1 MNKHITH
8 PGGLSHTAR
17 YSLRWGLNF
26 IAALFLSSVTLA
38 ELTIKTDRQSIGAD
52 ESLQMVIRYDGQ
64 VLSGEPELGVL
75 LRDWEILSNNRNQQ
89 YSWANG
95 ESISYTEWQLTLLP
109 RSTGTLVIPSITF
122 KSDVSN
128 ALEIE
133 VTPSRTASSVAQTI
147 FAQSSVDRAE
157 VFPQQQII
165 YTAQLYSASR
175 LSDLALTELN
185 VDNAL
190 IQRTGESQYQKSI
203 GGRTYIVVEVQYAL
217 FPTTA
222 GELTIPALRFSGYE
236 VSGRTSFFNR
246 GNRVIRTTETQ
257 TVTVKPL
264 PSGQAPATW
273 IPAQSLT
280 IDQQWSQSP
289 QQLTVGEPITR
300 TVTVTARGLTG
311 AQLPPL
317 PSQPGDRYKSYPD
330 QPKIGET
337 IDRSSVV
344 GQRIEST
351 AIVPQ
356 QPGEL
361 VLPAVSVDW
370 WDTQVNQLR
379 TATLPATRI
388 TVAAAAPSEAPK
400 SVAYENQSA
409 SEATAPNLSGT
420 ALIETTAPQSQ
431 RWLQLSLA
439 ANAVL
444 LALLAALFY
453 WQRHTPNSPARRPI
467 ANTFS
472 ASTEADEQQLWRQ
485 IEQHAKNAAPAPLC
499 EAIVA
504 WAERLSDGQV
514 KTLKQL
520 QEYAAVADN
529 GLAEEL
535 KTLENKAYSGQHQGE
550 ALSVGALLA
559 ALKKR
564 RRQLVKQPITDNNKN
579 DLQDLYR

>member
-1 MNKHITH
+1 MSKHITH
-8 PGGLSHTAR
+8 PGLSRSARFSLHWGLSFLT
-17 YSLRWGLNF
+17 
-26 IAALFLSSVTLA
+26 ALFLSSFALA

-89 YSWANG
+89 YSCANG

-109 RSTGTLVIPSITF
+109 RSTGTLIIPSITF
-122 KSDVSN
+122 KNDISN

-133 VTPSRTASSVAQTI
+133 VTPSRVASSVAQTI
-147 FAQSSVDRAE
+147 FAESSVDSAE

-165 YTAQLYSASR
+165 YTARLFSASR
-175 LSDLALTELN
+175 LSDLALTELD

-190 IQRTGESQYQKSI
+190 MQRIGESQYQKSI

-217 FPTTA
+217 FPTTT
-222 GELTIPALRFSGYE
+222 GQLTIPALRFSGYE

-246 GNRVIRTTETQ
+246 GNRVIRTTDTQ

-273 IPAQSLT
+273 IPAQALS
-280 IDQQWSQSP
+280 IEQQWSQSP

-317 PSQPGDRYKSYPD
+317 PSEPGDRYKNYPD

-337 IDRSSVV
+337 IDRGSVV

-361 VLPAVSVDW
+361 TLPAVSIDW
-370 WDTQVNQLR
+370 WDTQANQLR
-379 TATLPATRI
+379 TATLPATRL
-388 TVAAAAPSEAPK
+388 TVAAAALNDALPHIGWNELNIVKDSQIFKDIKNKSHMYFVHSYEFIPK
-400 SVAYENQSA
+400 DKNVISATTDYSSSIVCSVEKENIFGTQFHPEKSDK
-409 SEATAPNLSGT
+409 EGLKIIDNFLNL
-420 ALIETTAPQSQ
+420 
-431 RWLQLSLA
+431 
-439 ANAVL
+439 
-444 LALLAALFY
+444 
-453 WQRHTPNSPARRPI
+453 
-467 ANTFS
+467 
-472 ASTEADEQQLWRQ
+472 
-485 IEQHAKNAAPAPLC
+485 
-499 EAIVA
+499 
-504 WAERLSDGQV
+504 
-514 KTLKQL
+514 
-520 QEYAAVADN
+520 
-529 GLAEEL
+529 
-535 KTLENKAYSGQHQGE
+535 
-550 ALSVGALLA
+550 
-559 ALKKR
+559 
-564 RRQLVKQPITDNNKN
+564 
-579 DLQDLYR
+579 

>member
-1 MNKHITH
+1 MSKHITH
-8 PGGLSHTAR
+8 TGLSRSAR
-17 YSLRWGLNF
+17 FSLRWGLSF
-26 IAALFLSSVTLA
+26 LTALFLSSFALA

-109 RSTGTLVIPSITF
+109 RSTGTLIIPSITF
-122 KSDVSN
+122 KNDISN

-133 VTPSRTASSVAQTI
+133 VTPSRVASSVAQTI
-147 FAQSSVDRAE
+147 FAESSVDSAE

-165 YTAQLYSASR
+165 YIARLFSASR
-175 LSDLALTELN
+175 LSDLALTELDVN
-185 VDNAL
+185 NAL
-190 IQRTGESQYQKSI
+190 MQRIGESQYQKSI

-217 FPTTA
+217 FPTTT
-222 GELTIPALRFSGYE
+222 GQLTIPALRFSGYE

-246 GNRVIRTTETQ
+246 GNRVIRTTDTQ

-273 IPAQSLT
+273 IPAQALT

-311 AQLPPL
+311 SQLPPL
-317 PSQPGDRYKSYPD
+317 PSEPGDRYKNYPD

-337 IDRSSVV
+337 IDRGSVV

-361 VLPAVSVDW
+361 MLPAVSIDW
-370 WDTQVNQLR
+370 WDTQANQLR

-388 TVAAAAPSEAPK
+388 TVAAAALTDAPK
-400 SVAYENQSA
+400 SAAYENQSA
-409 SEATAPNLSGT
+409 SEATAPNLSGA
-420 ALIETTAPQSQ
+420 ALEETTAPQSQ

-444 LALLAALFY
+444 LALLATLFY
-453 WQRHTPNSPARRPI
+453 WQRHTSKQPTRRPI
-467 ANTFS
+467 ASTFS
-472 ASTEADEQQLWRQ
+472 ASAEADEQQLWRQ
-485 IEQHAKNAAPAPLC
+485 IEQHAKNSAPAQLC

-504 WAERLSDGQV
+504 WAEHLSGGQI
-514 KTLKQL
+514 KTLQQL
-520 QEYAAVADN
+520 REHAAVADN

-535 KTLENKAYSGQHQGE
+535 KILENQAYSGQHEGE
-550 ALSVGALLA
+550 VLSVGALLT

-564 RRQLVKQPITDNNKN
+564 RRHLIQAQQNKITEQE
-579 DLQDLYR
+579 LQGLYE

>member
-1 MNKHITH
+1 MSKHITH
-8 PGGLSHTAR
+8 TGLSRSAR
-17 YSLRWGLNF
+17 FSLRWGLSF
-26 IAALFLSSVTLA
+26 LTALFLSSFALA

-109 RSTGTLVIPSITF
+109 RSTGTLIIPSITF
-122 KSDVSN
+122 KNDISN

-190 IQRTGESQYQKSI
+190 IQRIGESQYQKSI

-217 FPTTA
+217 FPTTT
-222 GELTIPALRFSGYE
+222 GQLTIPALRFSGYE

-246 GNRVIRTTETQ
+246 GNRVIRTTDTQ

-273 IPAQSLT
+273 IPAQALT

-311 AQLPPL
+311 SQLPPL
-317 PSQPGDRYKSYPD
+317 PSEPGDRYKNYPD

-337 IDRSSVV
+337 IDRGSVV

-361 VLPAVSVDW
+361 MLPAVSIDW
-370 WDTQVNQLR
+370 WDTQANQLR

-400 SVAYENQSA
+400 SVAYESQSA
-409 SEATAPNLSGT
+409 NEATAPNLSGA
-420 ALIETTAPQSQ
+420 ALEKTTAPQSQ

-485 IEQHAKNAAPAPLC
+485 IEQHAKNAAHAPLC

-535 KTLENKAYSGQHQGE
+535 KTLENQAYSGQHQGE

-559 ALKKR
+559 ALRKR

>member
-1 MNKHITH
+1 MSKHITH
-8 PGGLSHTAR
+8 PGLSRSAR
-17 YSLRWGLNF
+17 FSLRWGLSF
-26 IAALFLSSVTLA
+26 LTALFLSSFALA

-109 RSTGTLVIPSITF
+109 RSTGTLIIPSITF
-122 KSDVSN
+122 KNDISN

-133 VTPSRTASSVAQTI
+133 VTPSRVASSVAQTI
-147 FAQSSVDRAE
+147 FAESSVDSAE

-165 YTAQLYSASR
+165 YTARLFSASR
-175 LSDLALTELN
+175 LSDLALTELD

-190 IQRTGESQYQKSI
+190 MQRIGESQYQKSI

-217 FPTTA
+217 FPTTT
-222 GELTIPALRFSGYE
+222 GQLTIPPLRFSGYE

-246 GNRVIRTTETQ
+246 GNRVIRTTDTQ

-273 IPAQSLT
+273 IPAQALT

-300 TVTVTARGLTG
+300 TVTVTARRLTG

-317 PSQPGDRYKSYPD
+317 PSEPGDLYKSYPD

-337 IDRSSVV
+337 IDRGSVV

-361 VLPAVSVDW
+361 VLPAISVDW
-370 WDTQVNQLR
+370 WDTQANQLR
-379 TATLPATRI
+379 TATLPVTTI
-388 TVAAAAPSEAPK
+388 TVAAAAPPASPEILTDATPSLKNQPAPASSPAPAEP
-400 SVAYENQSA
+400 SV
-409 SEATAPNLSGT
+409 
-420 ALIETTAPQSQ
+420 PQAQ
-431 RWLQLSLA
+431 RWLQISLA

-444 LALLAALFY
+444 LALLATLFY
-453 WQRHTPNSPARRPI
+453 WQRHTSKQPARRPI
-467 ANTFS
+467 ASRLS
-472 ASTEADEQQLWRQ
+472 ASAEADEQQLWRQ
-485 IEQHAKNAAPAPLC
+485 IDQHAKNSAPAPLC

-504 WAERLSDGQV
+504 WAERLSGGQI

-520 QEYAAVADN
+520 QEHLVVADV

-535 KTLENKAYSGQHQGE
+535 KTLENKAYSGRQEGE
-550 ALSVGALLA
+550 ALSVGALLT

-564 RRQLVKQPITDNNKN
+564 RRHLIQAQQNKITEQE
-579 DLQDLYR
+579 LQGLYE

>member
-1 MNKHITH
+1 MSKHITH
-8 PGGLSHTAR
+8 PGLSRSARFSLHWGLSFLT
-17 YSLRWGLNF
+17 
-26 IAALFLSSVTLA
+26 ALFLSSFALA

-109 RSTGTLVIPSITF
+109 RSTGTLIIPSITF
-122 KSDVSN
+122 KNDISN

-133 VTPSRTASSVAQTI
+133 VTPSRVASSVAQTI
-147 FAQSSVDRAE
+147 FAESSVDSAE

-165 YTAQLYSASR
+165 YTARLFSASR
-175 LSDLALTELN
+175 LSDLALTELD

-190 IQRTGESQYQKSI
+190 MQRIGESQYQKSI

-217 FPTTA
+217 FPTTT
-222 GELTIPALRFSGYE
+222 GQLTIPALRFSGYE

-246 GNRVIRTTETQ
+246 GNRVIRTTDTQ
-257 TVTVKPL
+257 TVNVKPL

-273 IPAQSLT
+273 IPAQALS
-280 IDQQWSQSP
+280 IEQQWSQSP

-317 PSQPGDRYKSYPD
+317 PSEPGDRYKNYPD

-337 IDRSSVV
+337 IDRGSVV

-361 VLPAVSVDW
+361 TLPAVSIDW
-370 WDTQVNQLR
+370 WDTQANQLR
-379 TATLPATRI
+379 TTTLPATRI
-388 TVAAAAPSEAPK
+388 TVAAAALNDAPK

-409 SEATAPNLSGT
+409 SEATAPNLSGA
-420 ALIETTAPQSQ
+420 ALEETTAPQSQ

-444 LALLAALFY
+444 LALLATLFY
-453 WQRHTPNSPARRPI
+453 WQRQTPNSLARRPI
-467 ANTFS
+467 ANTLS
-472 ASTEADEQQLWRQ
+472 ASAEAGEQQLWRK
-485 IEQHAKNAAPAPLC
+485 IEQHAKNAAPALLC

-504 WAERLSDGQV
+504 WAERLSDGQI

-520 QEYAAVADN
+520 REHAAVADN

-535 KTLENKAYSGQHQGE
+535 KILENQAYSGQQGGE
-550 ALSVGALLA
+550 VLSVGALLA

-564 RRQLVKQPITDNNKN
+564 RRPLIQAQQNKITEQE
-579 DLQDLYR
+579 LQGLYE